1 MPMRID
7 AHVHVYNEGYWPGR
21 WFDYVAE
28 QWAGRH
34 PGRSPSDIRD
44 RIQPGLADPGAEN
57 LVRQMDQVGIDRS
70 VILTVDWELGM
81 DEAAV
86 VPIEKVHADYQAIT
100 KATGG
105 RVLAFAGLDPR
116 RHNAAELL
124 EDLIRRQAVCGLK
137 LYPPTGFY
145 PYEHVADP
153 LYDLCRSAGIPVA
166 VHTGGTIG
174 VLRPRFANPLYLQDV
189 QRNFPGLTVWIVHSG
204 LSWWWEEALAVARN
218 GIRTYLELS
227 GWQEI
232 AKHEEERFV
241 RMLDTARRQVGAEFL
256 LFGSDHFS
264 GSRVRGTDS
273 LREWVE
279 WWADLP
285 ARAKRHGVVFTEN
298 ELDLILGEN
307 ARACLRL

>member
-1 MPMRID
+1 MPVRID
-7 AHVHVYNEGYWPGR
+7 AHVHVYNKGYWPGR
-21 WFDYVAE
+21 WFNYVAE
-28 QWAGRH
+28 QWAAKH

-44 RIQPGLADPGAEN
+44 RIEPGLVDPGAVN
-57 LVRQMDQVGIDRS
+57 LVRQMDQVGIDRA

-81 DEAAV
+81 GEPAD
-86 VPIEKVHADYQAIT
+86 VPIEK
-100 KATGG
+100 
-105 RVLAFAGLDPR
+105 
-116 RHNAAELL
+116 
-124 EDLIRRQAVCGLK
+124 IRRQAVCGLK
-137 LYPPTGFY
+137 LYPPAGFY
-145 PYEHVADP
+145 PYEHAADP

-189 QRNFPGLTVWIVHSG
+189 QRNFPGLALWIVHSG
-204 LSWWWEEALAVARN
+204 LSWWWEEALAVARG

-241 RMLDTARRQVGAEFL
+241 RMLDTARRQVGAESL

-264 GSRVRGTDS
+264 GARVRGTDS

-285 ARAKRHGVVFTEN
+285 ARAKRYGVVFTEK

-307 ARACLRL
+307 ARQCLGL